1 MGSTIECKT
10 HIDAPK
16 REPWFICSDYIIIVL
31 LLFEITPIVTLVYSY
46 QYY

>member
-16 REPWFICSDYIIIVL
+16 REPWFIRSGYIVL
-31 LLFEITPIVTLVYSY
+31 LICEITPIVTLVYSY